1 MRRPI
6 SPADVAIL
14 ARLAISRVVAYTM
27 AIRIARAPLVLAAC
41 IASTSATAEERAA
54 PAFSPLRFFAGRTE
68 GHGEVKIVFKSPH
81 GVRVHGRGRIE
92 PDGALVLVQDVEE
105 EGSPPRRRSWHIRET
120 APGRFA
126 GTLSD
131 ATGPVRLE
139 VIDGR
144 FHIKFRMKGGLGI
157 EQWLTA
163 APGGQSVHN
172 SMVIRKF
179 VIAVAKLEETIRKID

>member
-1 MRRPI
+1 
-6 SPADVAIL
+6 
-14 ARLAISRVVAYTM
+14 M
-27 AIRIARAPLVLAAC
+27 AIRIARAPFVLAAC
-41 IASTSATAEERAA
+41 IASLALSAPATAEERAA
-54 PAFSPLRFFAGRTE
+54 PVFSPLRFFEGRTE
-68 GHGEVKIVFKSPH
+68 GQGQVKIMFKSSH
-81 GVRVHGRGRIE
+81 GVRVHGEGRIT
-92 PDGALVLVQDVEE
+92 PDGALVLVQDVLE
-105 EGSPPRRRSWHIRET
+105 EGKPPRRRSWHIRET
-120 APGRFA
+120 DPGRYA

-144 FHIKFRMKGGLGI
+144 FFVKFRMKGGLGI

-179 VIAVAKLEETIRKID
+179 GITVAKLEETIRKVD